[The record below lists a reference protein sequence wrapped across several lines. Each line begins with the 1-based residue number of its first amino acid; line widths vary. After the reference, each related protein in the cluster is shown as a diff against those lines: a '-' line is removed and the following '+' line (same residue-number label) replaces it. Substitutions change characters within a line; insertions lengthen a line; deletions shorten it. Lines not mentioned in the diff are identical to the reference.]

1 VRINQS
7 SDPRAPGMLKSH
19 YSPLKPLLL
28 CDIRSSLDQYRKQSP
43 ILILFDQLIE
53 DYPIEKQILLSP
65 NRSITEA
72 ATNLFSVLRQADK
85 LAGEIILAERVPANG
100 LGIAINDRL
109 KRASV
114 QS

>member
-1 VRINQS
+1 
-7 SDPRAPGMLKSH
+7 
-19 YSPLKPLLL
+19 LKPLLL
-28 CDIRSSLDQYRKQSP
+28 CDIRSSLDQYRKQTP

-65 NRSITEA
+65 SRSITEA

>member
-1 VRINQS
+1 
-7 SDPRAPGMLKSH
+7 MLKSH

-28 CDIRSSLDQYRKQSP
+28 CDIRSSLQEFRKQSP
-43 ILILFDQLIE
+43 ILILFDQLVE

-72 ATNLFSVLRQADK
+72 ATNLFAVLRQADK
-85 LAGEIILAERVPANG
+85 IAGEIILAEPVPPNG

-114 QS
+114 QL